1 MTDIM
6 QAFSNCVE
14 LIDAVLKQESRQLS
28 LRHTPTR
35 CQTLSSWLYMIKT
48 DLVTRLAVNF
58 VKGRDVLNLQT
69 YDWIYHGITRKPS

>member
-69 YDWIYHGITRKPS
+69 YVWIYHGITRKPS